1 MVISTKST
9 EIDRYNWGQ
18 KELNK
23 ILNQYH
29 LDNQDKIINF
39 YRSTIAKFNQNHPQL
54 TGEFNQAVRETL
66 TIALSGLVIDNSVIV
81 SPLAWFANKY
91 DSEDIVEACNQLINQ
106 IFELQNSKLATKHG
120 STKATEMMEF

>member
-18 KELNK
+18 EELNK
-23 ILNQYH
+23 ILNQYDI
-29 LDNQDKIINF
+29 DNQDKIINF
-39 YRSTIAKFNQNHPQL
+39 YRLTIARFNQNNPKL

-66 TIALSGLVIDNSVIV
+66 TIALSGLVIDSSMIV

-91 DSEDIVEACNQLINQ
+91 DSEDIVESCNQLINQ
-106 IFELQNSKLATKHG
+106 IFKLQSSKLSIKYG
-120 STKATEMMEF
+120 SNKATEMIEF